1 VTNDPPRPSVKLG
14 VVDAQE
20 LTGAYWRHYELA
32 HVGKDEARAEDFFW
46 AWEAVD
52 EIAHGHVTDTNLR
65 LDPLDLIVQLAD
77 RAPNDEK
84 ALAYLGAGPVEDYL
98 LYGDPDIRR
107 VEQAAEINPRFRVAL
122 RCAWF
127 DAELPN
133 EDAARL
139 RRFGPPL

>member
-1 VTNDPPRPSVKLG
+1 MPSVKLG

-20 LTGAYWRHYELA
+20 LTGAYWRNYELA
-32 HVGKDEARAEDFFW
+32 HVSEDDEGAEEFFW
-46 AWEAVD
+46 AFEAVE
-52 EIAHGHVTDTNLR
+52 EITHGNATDCDLP
-65 LDPLDLIVQLAD
+65 LDPLDLIVRLAD
-77 RAPNDEK
+77 RAPDDVK

-98 LYGDPDIRR
+98 RYGDPDIRR
-107 VEQAAEINPRFRVAL
+107 VERAAETNPRFCVAL

-127 DAELPN
+127 DDDLPN